1 MYICIKLNKMKKRIQ
16 LLKDY
21 ASTTNKN
28 WIVEQLILLEKE
40 IENEIEKAKLQE
52 NEDCLAI
59 LKGNKLVSEIKTQI
73 K

>member
-1 MYICIKLNKMKKRIQ
+1 MYICRKLNTMNKRIQ

-21 ASTTNKN
+21 ASTTYNT
-28 WIVEQLILLEKE
+28 WIVGQLILLEKE